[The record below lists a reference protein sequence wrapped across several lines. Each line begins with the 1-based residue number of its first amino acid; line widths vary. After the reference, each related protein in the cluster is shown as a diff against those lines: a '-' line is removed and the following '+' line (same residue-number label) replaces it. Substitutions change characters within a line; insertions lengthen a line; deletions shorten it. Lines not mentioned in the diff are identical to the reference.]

1 MLNRFHQ
8 FARTPLFLGLACVAT
23 LGLLSR
29 AADAQTTGLD
39 QVGLNDL
46 QSLINQ
52 ATGGT
57 TTTGTT
63 DTTNRFGTT
72 QTGGTDTTGATTGT
86 IGEGSRTPIVS
97 NNFTAHRAGG
107 IQERRPGLQI
117 QQAIAINQGRS
128 NPFTNTEPVGEPGF
142 FRMAFQEIIRSILG
156 GISDGISGLNLGSSL
171 SSFSNL
177 TNLSGLFGNLFQNP
191 SQTPN
196 QQTDVTP
203 IDNSTT
209 TGQGTVTPII

>member
-1 MLNRFHQ
+1 MLNRFRQ
-8 FARTPLFLGLACVAT
+8 FARTPLFLVLVCVAV
-23 LGLLSR
+23 LGLSSR

-39 QVGLNDL
+39 QAGLNDL

-63 DTTNRFGTT
+63 DTTDRFGTT
-72 QTGGTDTTGATTGT
+72 QATGDTTTNGT
-86 IGEGSRTPIVS
+86 IGAGSRTPIVS

-117 QQAIAINQGRS
+117 QQAIAINQGRT

-142 FRMAFQEIIRSILG
+142 FRVAFQEIIRSILG
-156 GISDGISGLNLGSSL
+156 GISDGISGLNLASSL

-177 TNLSGLFGNLFQNP
+177 TNLTGLFGNLFQNP
-191 SQTPN
+191 TQTPN
-196 QQTDVTP
+196 QQTDITP